1 MKVNNFIT
9 QARIDDEKF
18 TQVVQRYRNLRTEMN
33 LQYCKLRRK
42 TFSSIYSIPKSTN
55 CNVSTSSIVSRKPA
69 PRSYVHLN
77 KKISE
82 DENSEQKKSQN
93 IFVVTTVRVKA
104 RRPETTDIKLNAVK
118 KQQNPIHTPKV
129 RSKPSRN
136 NNRPK

>member
-77 KKISE
+77 KK
-82 DENSEQKKSQN
+82 
-93 IFVVTTVRVKA
+93 
-104 RRPETTDIKLNAVK
+104 
-118 KQQNPIHTPKV
+118 
-129 RSKPSRN
+129 
-136 NNRPK
+136 